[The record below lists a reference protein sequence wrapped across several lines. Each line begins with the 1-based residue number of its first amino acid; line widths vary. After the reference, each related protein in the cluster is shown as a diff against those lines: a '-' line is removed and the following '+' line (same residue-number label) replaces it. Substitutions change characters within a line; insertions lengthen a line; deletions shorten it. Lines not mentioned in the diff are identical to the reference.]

1 MQEHINMTERINTTQ
16 QIDSKT
22 QNLLNPLNQIT
33 VDCADDLYVM
43 TYDWKEATDSSSPT
57 KTPELNENGL
67 QMAISLLETSSIQN
81 YATIIQEYESII
93 NTEVLRIKLTYDSLS
108 AVFSNLSKEEKV
120 NALASYEDQ
129 RSVTRARIL
138 ISKKII
144 QNAKQLLS
152 KNVVQENPTRN
163 TRKGYPTGLAI
174 LGLILTLSPLNATY
188 AHAPD
193 AAEPTHYQEELS
205 PQIKHIKEATTP
217 SFTSEQKVQ
226 LENSILQVSGRDFVL
241 TGEQGTFVGDYI
253 QRTETLPFDDETL
266 KQLYEIQTVFNEKRA
281 EFDNHLAI
289 DLPLNK
295 ALTIEVA
302 DADFDQSGEI
312 TDRFVIIMDTQMH
325 VEISGIEIT
334 KNSDILLKF
343 DSAYTG
349 DGKTLNEQKSG
360 TVFIKMD
367 PETALTLLQQ
377 SKKGVSSAFF
387 AVNEPYYI
395 TNVSAGLS
403 RINNNSKNVAGS
415 YSLIQATEIDKSHEQ
430 LINLGYVNGY
440 AIVGLE
446 VQETFAGGI
455 CGASSVA
462 WNTIIRAFEANNIDF
477 KIITQKQHSL
487 GGGYTPGIN
496 QPTSQELPLTI
507 TREATIFT
515 AEQPEFNVDAVVS
528 FPDGTLTVKTYTL
541 FTNEDGTKGFF
552 LVNATTS
559 K

>member
-1 MQEHINMTERINTTQ
+1 MTERIPATQ

-22 QNLLNPLNQIT
+22 QNLLNPLHKIT
-33 VDCADDLYVM
+33 IDCADDLYVM
-43 TYDWKEATDSSSPT
+43 TYDWENAPDSSSPT
-57 KTPELNENGL
+57 KTPELSEQGL
-67 QMAISLLETSSIQN
+67 KIATLLLETSPIQG
-81 YATIIQEYESII
+81 YETIIQEYESVI
-93 NTEVLRIKLTYDSLS
+93 NTEVLRIKSAYDSLS
-108 AVFSNLSKEEKV
+108 AVFSNLSKEEKI
-120 NALASYEDQ
+120 NALALYEDQ
-129 RSVTRARIL
+129 RSITRARIL

-144 QNAKQLLS
+144 QDTKELLS
-152 KNVVQENPTRN
+152 KKTIQEAPKRN
-163 TRKGYPTGLAI
+163 RPKLYATGIAT
-174 LGLILTLSPLNATY
+174 LGLIFALSPLNATY

-193 AAEPTHYQEELS
+193 TTEPIIIQEELL
-205 PQIKHIKEATTP
+205 PQAKHIKEDSQP
-217 SFTSEQKVQ
+217 FFTSKQKEQFEK
-226 LENSILQVSGRDFVL
+226 SILQVSGRDFVL

-253 QRTETLPFDDETL
+253 QRTDTLPFDDEML
-266 KQLYEIQTVFNEKRA
+266 QQLYEIQTVFNEKRT

-289 DLPLNK
+289 DLPLNRS
-295 ALTIEVA
+295 LSIEVA
-302 DADFDQSGEI
+302 DADFDQSGAI
-312 TDRFVIIMDTQMH
+312 TDRFDVMIDTPMH

-334 KNSDILLKF
+334 KNNDILFKF